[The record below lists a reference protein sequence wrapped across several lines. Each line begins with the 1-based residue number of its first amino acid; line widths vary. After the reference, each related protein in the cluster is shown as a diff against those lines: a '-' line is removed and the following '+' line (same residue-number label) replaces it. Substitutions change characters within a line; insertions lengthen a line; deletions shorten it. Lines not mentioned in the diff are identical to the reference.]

1 MYHCQIHFY
10 LAGHSCRTFE
20 MIKECV
26 PLDHFTHTFTESCC
40 PEQAPA
46 SKADVILANLQGTE
60 AEETLRA
67 LVLMKRK
74 DAQLILLAGRE
85 DAVLLAEEF
94 PWSGVSCLRSEEGAE
109 GLRNQKNQVTEST
122 ELPLAQV
129 KDIWMLPMSDG
140 EIRFRFFRWQ
150 QDYKAEKDAWQ
161 TNHFFEATINHV
173 PNLIWYKDK
182 NGIHE
187 KVNDSFC
194 RTVNKTK
201 EQVEGQGHAYIWD
214 VEQDD
219 PACIES
225 EREVMEKRETCVSEE
240 VITTG
245 EGMRTLT
252 TYKSPLYDI
261 DGSVMGTVGVAIDVT
276 QERAYEQE
284 IVSKNR
290 TLETLFTTIDC
301 GVICHTLDGAEIISI
316 NRAALQILGFESKE
330 KLLEAGFDL
339 VAASVVEE
347 DREALQE
354 CIEDLQKEGDSVSIE
369 YRIRHKSGD
378 IRHIMG
384 NVKLIREN
392 GELFYQ
398 RFLLDCTAQK
408 LQEKQNERR
417 QMELVRAL
425 SIDYNLACYFDLDT
439 GKGQLLRDDDSEY
452 MFGDIFEGD
461 ISLEES
467 MGCYIAEFVHEE
479 DREMVRDA
487 SSPGRI
493 RQELEEKLQHYV
505 NYRALDKEG
514 MRYFQVK
521 AVRAGTWEENHGIV
535 LGFRSVDD
543 EIRNE
548 MEKKRLLEDALMQA
562 NRASKAKSVFLS
574 NMSHDIRTP
583 MNAIVG
589 FTALAITH
597 IDHREQVEEY
607 LKKIMTSGN
616 HLLSLINDVLD
627 MSRIESGKIRLE
639 EKPCCLPDILHELRN
654 ILQADVRAKQLEL
667 YMDAMDVWDEEIC
680 CDKLR
685 LNQVL
690 LNLLSNSVKYT
701 GAGGIVSMRVAEK
714 PGAPAGYAN
723 YEFLIK
729 DNGIGMSEEFVAHIF
744 EPFEREENSTISGIQ
759 GTGLGMAITKN
770 IVDMMNGTI
779 EVKSEQGVG
788 TEFRAM
794 FTFKLHATEKQSH
807 TIAELRNCRA
817 LVVDD
822 DFNTCDSVS
831 YMLQQIG
838 MRAEWT
844 LSGKEA
850 VLRTRQAQM
859 RGDSY
864 CVYIIDWLLPDMN
877 GVEVTRR
884 IWKEMGDEVPVIVLT
899 AYDWADIEDEAKEA
913 GVTAFC
919 SKPLFFSELRSCL
932 QSVINAEEEPDRG
945 RESVPVRRHT
955 GRILLAEDVDL
966 NQEIAVAILG
976 DAGFNTEVA
985 ENGKVAVEMLSRSEP
1000 GYYQLVLMDVQM
1012 PVMNGY
1018 EAAKAIRSLENRR
1031 LAEIPIIAMT
1041 ANAFEEDK
1049 KEALASGMNGHI
1061 AKPIDVNNLF
1071 ETLDRVLS

>member
-225 EREVMEKRETCVSEE
+225 EREVMERRETCVSEE

-479 DREMVRDA
+479 DRETVRDA

-884 IWKEMGDEVPVIVLT
+884 IRKEMGDEVPVIVLT